1 MVFTIYFSPLGSV
14 LKEKIMRFLLLYIGL
29 WMGHIA
35 QGQARMVHVVVA
47 LCDNVNQGI
56 VPMRIKAAEAYY
68 LYQKCSIKGARNLLA
83 TGFE

>member
-1 MVFTIYFSPLGSV
+1 

-56 VPMRIKAAEAYY
+56 ETVRTKAAEAYH
-68 LYQKCSIKGARNLLA
+68 LYQKCSIKGARNLLV
-83 TGFE
+83 TGFEL